1 MENLEKLEI
10 LKRAKKLFIEHPEYW
25 GMCSCI
31 RRSMLNIEYGIC
43 DISDEQ
49 VSAMFPEFN
58 REFLEA
64 PKSRYGRA
72 YWWEP
77 ESKEGHDA
85 RIKAFNKL
93 IKHYEDTGRN

>member
-1 MENLEKLEI
+1 MEKSEKLEI
-10 LKRAKKLFIEHPEYW
+10 LKRAKQLFIEHPEYW

-31 RRSMLNIEYGIC
+31 KRSILNVEYGIC
-43 DISDEQ
+43 VISDEQ

-64 PKSRYGRA
+64 PKSRYSRA

-85 RIKAFNKL
+85 RIKAFDKL
-93 IKHYEDTGRN
+93 IKHYEDTGGN